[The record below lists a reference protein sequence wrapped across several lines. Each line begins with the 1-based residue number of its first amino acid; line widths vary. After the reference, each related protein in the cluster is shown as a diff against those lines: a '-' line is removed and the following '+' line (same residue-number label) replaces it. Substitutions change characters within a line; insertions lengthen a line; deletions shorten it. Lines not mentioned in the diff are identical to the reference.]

1 MRDEVSSDGLIET
14 LFLFRGLYDE
24 FRCNWQLNEV
34 QEDCKINVN
43 VWRAVGNIMIGWIWL
58 DLSNVSSVVCMSS
71 GFWINGDE
79 NFTHK
84 IVRLAAVM
92 TCR

>member
-1 MRDEVSSDGLIET
+1 
-14 LFLFRGLYDE
+14 
-24 FRCNWQLNEV
+24 
-34 QEDCKINVN
+34 

-84 IVRLAAVM
+84 IIVRLAAVM